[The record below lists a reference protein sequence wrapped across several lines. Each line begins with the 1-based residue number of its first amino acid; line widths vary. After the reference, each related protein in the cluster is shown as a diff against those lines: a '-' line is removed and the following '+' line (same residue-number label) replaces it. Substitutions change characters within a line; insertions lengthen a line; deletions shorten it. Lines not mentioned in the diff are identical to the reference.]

1 MEKGRSPFEDAELY
15 DILFADLRF
24 DMDFYLE
31 LASEVAEPVL
41 EVACGTGR
49 VLIPCMQKGVAI
61 DGLDLYPAM
70 LDRLKRR
77 AAELG
82 FAPRLYQADMR
93 DFSLPQRYRL
103 IFIAFNGF
111 AHSLTTDEQLKTLR
125 SCRRHLLP
133 GGCFALTLF
142 YPGREVVN
150 GPEGVPVLEHEV
162 KDKAT
167 GHTFHLFDT
176 RTLDRVRQI
185 QHSRMEIQELDA
197 GGQLV
202 ASHLSEADMRWTYKP
217 EMELLLT
224 LAGFRRCEIFGSFDR
239 RPLEQDTDL
248 MIVTA
253 WND

>member
-1 MEKGRSPFEDAELY
+1 MERSRSPFEDAELY
-15 DILFADLRF
+15 DILFADLRY
-24 DMDFYLE
+24 DLDFYLD
-31 LASEVAEPVL
+31 LAREIAEPVL

-49 VLIPCMQKGVAI
+49 ILIPCLQEGVAI
-61 DGLDLYPAM
+61 EGLDLYPAM
-70 LDRLKRR
+70 LDRLKQR
-77 AAELG
+77 AVELG

-93 DFSLPQRYRL
+93 EFSLPHRYRL

-111 AHSLTTDEQLKTLR
+111 VHCLTTEDQLKTLR

-142 YPGREVVN
+142 YPGREILT
-150 GPEGVPVLEHEV
+150 GPEGVPVLEREA
-162 KDKAT
+162 KDIAT
-167 GHTFHLFDT
+167 GHTFRLFDT
-176 RTLDRVRQI
+176 RSVDRVRQV

-197 GGQLV
+197 GGQIV
-202 ASHLSEADMRWTYKP
+202 ASHLSETDMRWTFKP

-224 LAGFRRCEIFGSFDR
+224 LAGFRRYEIFGGLDR
-239 RPLEQDTDL
+239 RPLERDTDL